1 MVILSYDTESKSR
14 NADFILIAR
23 KGDTT
28 TLGLKAVKLKNPWA
42 EGPSILRTFPFTTL
56 LHNLPPTGG
65 HNPRGE
71 APSTLT
77 PKACP
82 KSLFFQHAAEGVFFS
97 IFSVFHVDALDF
109 RGEAG
114 EGVDAVY

>member
-1 MVILSYDTESKSR
+1 M
-14 NADFILIAR
+14 FIAR

-28 TLGLKAVKLKNPWA
+28 TLGPKGRQTYEPLGRRPIHL
-42 EGPSILRTFPFTTL
+42 E
-56 LHNLPPTGG
+56 NLSL

-77 PKACP
+77 PKVCP
-82 KSLFFQHAAEGVFFS
+82 MLLFFQYAAEGVFFS
-97 IFSVFHVDALDF
+97 VFSVFHVDALDF

>member
-1 MVILSYDTESKSR
+1 MCSLCTAGQS
-14 NADFILIAR
+14 A
-23 KGDTT
+23 
-28 TLGLKAVKLKNPWA
+28 TLGAKGPVKL
-42 EGPSILRTFPFTTL
+42 
-56 LHNLPPTGG
+56 

-77 PKACP
+77 PKVCP
-82 KSLFFQHAAEGVFFS
+82 RILFFQYAAEGVFFS
-97 IFSVFHVDALDF
+97 VFSVFHVDALDF